1 MAIHRIDPYEENAK
15 RTAEERQQNAAKAG
29 RASGQARRNRKRMR
43 DTFDEWLKA
52 GVTAEALLAV
62 MEQAGVPKDEQT
74 YQTAITIASLNK
86 AASGDIE
93 AARFVRDTV
102 GEKPTDAFRMS
113 ITDKPIKALDLTGM
127 SDEELEAL
135 ADSVDD

>member
-1 MAIHRIDPYEENAK
+1 MPSPRLDPYEENAK
-15 RTAEERQQNAAKAG
+15 RTPEQRHANASKAG
-29 RASGQARRNRKRMR
+29 KASAEAKRRRKRMR
-43 DTFDEWLKA
+43 ETFEEWLKA

-62 MEQAGVPKDEQT
+62 MEQAGVPREEQT

-86 AASGDIE
+86 AAGGDIE

-102 GEKPTDAFRMS
+102 GEKPTDALRMS
-113 ITDKPIKALDLTGM
+113 ITDKPIKSLDLSAL

-135 ADSVDD
+135 ADSLDD